1 MKSNKPSTT
10 DQILDLLLEA
20 LLERQKKRN
29 FEGGEAVSSSVEENR
44 EENPVD
50 LDLAERGPE
59 PSAEHQEVEATVPE
73 VEDNTWHPAPNT
85 QNPTPDTRHPTPNTQ
100 HLPAGLRRLL
110 ADEPDE
116 PADPPAPI
124 PETLIPEKL
133 PSIHLERMLGRL
145 AIVLIALIVTVNI
158 PFNSY
163 GTSLARALP
172 DEKAMIIRD
181 GLVLKGSGPD
191 IYVLENNQR
200 RWISSLDAFRHYGYT
215 WAQVNEVE
223 DDFLE
228 SFPEGLP
235 IHLLYKCTTSPHVYA
250 IENGEKRWI
259 KDIETFS
266 ASGYV
271 WEDIRFVGCSFL
283 RDMPDGVPIPPDA
296 GEPPQP

>member
-1 MKSNKPSTT
+1 MKSDKPSTT

-20 LLERQKKRN
+20 LLERQKNRSLA
-29 FEGGEAVSSSVEENR
+29 EDEVVLSSSIEEPEDPEGNM
-44 EENPVD
+44 
-50 LDLAERGPE
+50 AEPGLPTPE
-59 PSAEHQEVEATVPE
+59 PSLENLAAETPPDIETEN
-73 VEDNTWHPAPNT
+73 DSWHPAPNT
-85 QNPTPDTRHPTPNTQ
+85 RHPTPDTQ

-283 RDMPDGVPIPPDA
+283 RDMPDGVPIPPEA

>member
-1 MKSNKPSTT
+1 MNSNKPSTT

-20 LLERQKKRN
+20 LNERQKKRN
-29 FEGGEAVSSSVEENR
+29 IEGGEAVSPSA
-44 EENPVD
+44 EENPAD
-50 LDLAERGPE
+50 HDLAESPLE
-59 PSAEHQEVEATVPE
+59 PSADNQEIDATVPE
-73 VEDNTWHPAPNT
+73 VEDNAWRPARN
-85 QNPTPDTRHPTPNTQ
+85 TRH
-100 HLPAGLRRLL
+100 LPPGVQRLL
-110 ADEPDE
+110 ADEPGEPGE
-116 PADPPAPI
+116 PADPPLPI
-124 PETLIPEKL
+124 PETLIREKL

-172 DEKAMIIRD
+172 DEKALIIRD

-200 RWISSLDAFRHYGYT
+200 RWISSLDAFESYGYT

-271 WEDIRFVGCSFL
+271 WEDIRFVGCNYL
-283 RDMPDGVPIPPDA
+283 RDLPDGVPIPPDA